1 MSRFRRSDRY
11 KNDGLLNQ
19 TCKEVLNK
27 DNNGTLNMRLNPSTT
42 LSIMNGARA
51 LWKWLRRPSSE
62 EQDRM
67 VRGVELDVERE
78 RLRIQLEHQQA
89 LGQLRA
95 DHRQERMA
103 SIMGMFASVQANKQ
117 RRLGQGGGV
126 EGER

>member
-117 RRLGQGGGV
+117 RRLGQGGDV

>member
-1 MSRFRRSDRY
+1 
-11 KNDGLLNQ
+11 
-19 TCKEVLNK
+19 
-27 DNNGTLNMRLNPSTT
+27 
-42 LSIMNGARA
+42 MNGARA

-95 DHRQERMA
+95 DRRQERMT
-103 SIMGMFASVQANKQ
+103 SVMGMFASVQANKQ
-117 RRLGQGGGV
+117 QRLGQVVDV

>member
-1 MSRFRRSDRY
+1 MSRFRRSDCY

-67 VRGVELDVERE
+67 IRGVELDVERE
-78 RLRIQLEHQQA
+78 RLRIHLEHQRA
-89 LGQLRA
+89 LNRLHTEERE
-95 DHRQERMA
+95 ERMA

-117 RRLGQGGGV
+117 QRLGQVVDV

>member
-1 MSRFRRSDRY
+1 MTGFRRSDRY

-78 RLRIQLEHQQA
+78 RLRIHLEHQQA

-95 DHRQERMA
+95 DRRQERMT
-103 SIMGMFASVQANKQ
+103 SVMGMFASVQANKQ
-117 RRLGQGGGV
+117 RRLGQVGDV
-126 EGER
+126 EGEH

>member
-1 MSRFRRSDRY
+1 MSRFRRSDCY
-11 KNDGLLNQ
+11 KNNGPVNQ

-103 SIMGMFASVQANKQ
+103 SIMGMFALVQANKHRGLEQ
-117 RRLGQGGGV
+117 SGDV
-126 EGER
+126 EGDR

>member
-1 MSRFRRSDRY
+1 MSRFRRSDCY
-11 KNDGLLNQ
+11 KNNGPVNQ

-117 RRLGQGGGV
+117 RRLGQGGDV

>member
-1 MSRFRRSDRY
+1 
-11 KNDGLLNQ
+11 
-19 TCKEVLNK
+19 
-27 DNNGTLNMRLNPSTT
+27 MRLNPSTT

-78 RLRIQLEHQQA
+78 RLRIHLEHQRA
-89 LGQLRA
+89 LNRLHTEERE
-95 DHRQERMA
+95 ERMA

-117 RRLGQGGGV
+117 RRLGQVGDA

>member
-78 RLRIQLEHQQA
+78 RLRIHLEHQRA
-89 LGQLRA
+89 LNRLHTEERE
-95 DHRQERMA
+95 ERMA
-103 SIMGMFASVQANKQ
+103 SIMGMFALVQANKHRGLEQ
-117 RRLGQGGGV
+117 SGDA
-126 EGER
+126 EGDR